1 VPNFHTPEACADAVA
16 AALRRRAPRPIEV
29 RSGPPGSG
37 RMLDELEAYAL
48 FDRLGVPHAPS
59 VALDAN
65 IAKAPAL
72 PFPYPV
78 VVKALSETIAHK
90 SDVGG
95 VVLNLRDGDALL
107 AAVAKIRQATKV
119 DRVLVQPM
127 MPGLGEVLIGYRVD
141 ADVGP
146 TVMLAAGGVLAEI
159 HRDRSLR
166 LAPVDLVEAKAMIG
180 EVAAL
185 KALAGYRGK
194 PSGDLDAL
202 AGALVSLSRLA
213 IHDGPAV
220 AEAEINPLMVLPKGE
235 GVVAVDALVRLS

>member
-1 VPNFHTPEACADAVA
+1 
-16 AALRRRAPRPIEV
+16 
-29 RSGPPGSG
+29 
-37 RMLDELEAYAL
+37 MLDELEAYAL
-48 FDRLGVPHAPS
+48 LDRIGVPHAPS
-59 VALDAN
+59 IALDAN
-65 IAKAPAL
+65 IKQAPAL

-95 VVLNLRDGDALL
+95 VVLNVRDAGALL
-107 AAVAKIRQATKV
+107 LAIAKIREATKV

-127 MPGLGEVLIGYRVD
+127 LSGLGEVLIGYRLD

-146 TVMLAAGGVLAEI
+146 LVMLAAGGILAEI

-166 LAPVDLVEAKAMIG
+166 LAPVGLAEAQTMIG

-194 PSGDLDAL
+194 PAGDLDSL
-202 AGALVSLSRLA
+202 AKALVALSKLA
-213 IHDGPAV
+213 VVDGPAV
-220 AEAEINPLMVLPKGE
+220 AEAEVNPLMVRPKGE
-235 GVVAVDALVRLS
+235 GVVAVDALVKFA